1 MLGGFFKDK
10 SAKDRA
16 AIDKI
21 SYMVLL
27 LVIILAIIL
36 FQAAK
41 EKPDPETN
49 CFKKIDRKFAI
60 ILDKTDFIPRQT
72 QVEIAK
78 RAWYSVTE
86 NGQAGDLV
94 SVYEITQNSLSDL
107 TPVFSMCLPK
117 MGKDSNELIEKGE
130 VLDKKFKESF
140 EKPLLD
146 ILSKNT
152 GQAQNSPIAEAI
164 ADINLSDAM
173 RDAEQGRIILFS
185 DLMQHSSNVST
196 YKCQNAEMPIAQFR
210 KSRQGAVEPRPL
222 FKNVYVELHVIPRL
236 EISELEAKC
245 RATFWNWFFGNMEST
260 SQAKIGLSMVDLPGA
275 YGAIVPNPPNIIAV
289 QP

>member
-10 SAKDRA
+10 SVKDKA
-16 AIDKI
+16 AIDKL
-21 SYMVLL
+21 SYMGLFLL
-27 LVIILAIIL
+27 IILVVIL
-36 FQAAK
+36 FQAGK

-49 CFKKIDRKFAI
+49 CLKKIDRKFSI
-60 ILDKTDFIPRQT
+60 ILDKTDFIPKQT
-72 QVEIAK
+72 QVEITK
-78 RAWYSVTE
+78 RAWSSIAE
-86 NGQAGDLV
+86 NGKAGDLV

-117 MGKDSNELIEKGE
+117 MAKDSNEIVDNGA
-130 VLDKKFKESF
+130 VLDRRFKEKF
-140 EKPLLD
+140 EQPLLEA
-146 ILSKNT
+146 LSANT

-164 ADINLSDAM
+164 ADINLSEAL
-173 RDAEQGRIILFS
+173 RGVEQGRILLFS

-196 YKCQNAEMPIAQFR
+196 YKCQSAQAPIAQFK
-210 KSRQGAVEPRPL
+210 KSRQATVEPRPR
-222 FKNVYVELHVIPRL
+222 FKNIYVELHLIPRL
-236 EISELEAKC
+236 GITESEVKC

-260 SQAKIGLSMVDLPGA
+260 GQAKIGLSMLDLPGA